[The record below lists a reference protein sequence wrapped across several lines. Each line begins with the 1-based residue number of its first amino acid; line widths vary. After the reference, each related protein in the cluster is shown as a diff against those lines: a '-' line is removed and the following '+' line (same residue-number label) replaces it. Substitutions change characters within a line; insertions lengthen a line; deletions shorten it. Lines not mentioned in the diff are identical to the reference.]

1 MFAALFAS
9 AFEFL
14 LFVAAIV
21 IVYQIFLSDWIY
33 EKRNKRKES
42 KGKASSVDKLG
53 KVKLV
58 SDDPKDIEMFVTDNA
73 QYLSDQMV
81 TKLVAR
87 IEYLKADKVITAD
100 EVLKQRI
107 EELEPIEGDESNAT
121 AHTRNV

>member
-21 IVYQIFLSDWIY
+21 IVYQIFLSDWID
-33 EKRNKRKES
+33 EKRNKRKEN
-42 KGKASSVDKLG
+42 KGKASSVDKLA

-58 SDDPKDIEMFVTDNA
+58 SDDPKDVEMFVTDNA

-107 EELEPIEGDESNAT
+107 EELEPMEEEVKPSETQRA
-121 AHTRNV
+121 